1 VAETKLEQFL
11 VERFAEFDPS
21 ISTVAGSRAQR
32 TVIQP
37 TVDRFGDDPF
47 AVDMRQFIIDRIRKE
62 FPTIDVSLTSVDDLL
77 IKPITTILEPL
88 RREIQAIRIQ
98 QSLEDPALLLEEEAD
113 ALVANL
119 LVSRIQ
125 GDRARGVAR
134 LFFGAAV
141 DFVALPSIVI
151 RTASGIIFHPTQVQS
166 ISFTEMQS
174 NVEDNFFFF
183 DINVEAEDEGSAGQI
198 EPGELTRIDEAPG
211 VVKITNKARFSGGV
225 DRQTNEE
232 LKTFAEESVTERS
245 LTTSRGVI
253 SQLLDNFPLEDV
265 QPIGFGDPEM
275 DRDIIESLGVVLES
289 NTLAATASLSSG
301 TLTDSAK
308 TFDATPTPD
317 VRVGDLVTFFT
328 GPNTGKSF
336 PVTTVGTTTLVL
348 SGSPTDDAGP
358 ITYTVTQQ
366 TVGTLTISTIPGG
379 VLSDTPLTVTNSEVH
394 IGNHTDAYVKPPTL
408 DQDSVDLLS
417 LPSPDDTT
425 VEGDKDLL
433 DPTHIDV
440 DLISAVKLQGI
451 AVVPDGG
458 NTMSVTDPLRRFGLV
473 KNDVIRFLS
482 PDALVAAGDLR
493 IDVIVDGAT
502 TVLTL
507 VDPDPTAPPPVLT
520 GATGAEYQLLT
531 TGGAIQPA
539 QKPLVRVTTIDLMNS
554 DTPPQPIAGSTIPF
568 RDPVDIRSTPFFSPG
583 ATVSVGKF
591 RVYFLEPTTVQF
603 DSGDTGATLGT
614 VFKVEDSGNTLYY
627 RPDPAVILGD
637 LGAGVRKVVNPDDG
651 GATPIDSGASNGEF
665 SAADTFELTSGTFAV
680 DIDLGD
686 LLIISNA
693 TTGLVTGNFYVTTG
707 VSSGGTTIKVTPDF
721 TGTIPTS
728 SLNWEI
734 IKQEDITSQRISAQ
748 DMAKNQEGSLFFVD
762 IAAES
767 YDFNTTGA
775 APTDPPSGRSLPAD
789 EVDDVFNIVDKT
801 LATLEV
807 GLRSLGY
814 FFKQNT
820 NPGHTRDE
828 TLAFSIFERL
838 ILSFE
843 DRFMLTTVSDFVQGS
858 VSPSTNPGVPAAF
871 LAIGTLNNNTQGLE
885 ARNVRVNFETAP
897 VVQDAQTFVDSGTG
911 RVITE
916 NIVVKHM
923 VPAFVDL
930 EILYSGGLPETT
942 IEPLLAELIDDT
954 PSSENLSASDI
965 DFLFRER
972 GEAEDVT
979 MPLGLVAIVHNQDRT
994 ISVERSEDA
1003 LVVGRISHFFPG
1015 KLTLSRL

>member
-1 VAETKLEQFL
+1 MAETTLEQFL
-11 VERFAEFDPS
+11 VERFNDFDPS
-21 ISTVAGSRAQR
+21 VNTEAGSRSQR

-37 TVDRFGDDPF
+37 TVERFGDDPF
-47 AVDMRQFIIDRIRKE
+47 AVDIRQFVIDRIRKE
-62 FPTIDVSLTSVDDLL
+62 FPSIDVKLTAVDDLL
-77 IKPITTILEPL
+77 VKPITTIIEPL
-88 RREIQAIRIQ
+88 RREIQSVRIQ

-113 ALVANL
+113 ALAANL
-119 LVSRIQ
+119 LVVRIQ
-125 GDRARGVAR
+125 GERARGVAR
-134 LFFGAAV
+134 LFFNAAI
-141 DFVALPSIVI
+141 DFVALPSISLT
-151 RTASGIIFHPTQVQS
+151 TASGVIFHPTQVQS

-183 DINVEAEDEGSAGQI
+183 DINVEAENEGAEGQI
-198 EPGELTRIDEAPG
+198 EIGELTRIEEAPG
-211 VVKITNKARFSGGV
+211 VVKVTNKARFSGGV

-253 SQLLDNFPLEDV
+253 SQLLDNFPVEDV

-275 DRDIIESLGVVLES
+275 DRDIIESLGAVLES
-289 NTLAATASLSSG
+289 NTEAATASLSSG
-301 TLTDSAK
+301 TLTDTAK

-317 VRVGDLVTFFT
+317 VRVGDSVTFFT
-328 GPNTGKSF
+328 GPNTGQSF

-348 SGSPTDDAGP
+348 SGSPVDDAGP

-366 TVGTLTISTIPGG
+366 TVGTLTLSTIPGG
-379 VLSDTPLTVTNSEVH
+379 VLSDTPLSVPNNQVH

-408 DQDSVDLLS
+408 DQDFVDLLN
-417 LPSPDDTT
+417 LPSPDDST
-425 VEGDKDLL
+425 VEGDKDLT
-433 DPTHIDV
+433 DATHIDV
-440 DLISAVKLQGI
+440 DLISAVKLQGL
-451 AVVPDGG
+451 AVVPDAS
-458 NTMSVTDPLRRFGLV
+458 NTMSTQDALRRFGLV

-482 PDALVAAGDLR
+482 PTALVAAGDLR
-493 IDVIVDGAT
+493 VDAITDGAT

-507 VDPDPTAPPPVLT
+507 LNPDGSTPSLT

-531 TGGAIQPA
+531 TSGGIQDA
-539 QKPLVRVTTIDLMNS
+539 QKPLVRVTSIDLMNS
-554 DTPPQPIAGSTIPF
+554 DSPPQPIAGSTIPF

-591 RVYFLEPTTVQF
+591 RAYFLEPTTVQF
-603 DSGDTGATLGT
+603 DSGDAASSLGT

-637 LGAGVRKVVNPDDG
+637 LGTGVRKVRDPDDS

-665 SAADTFELTSGTFAV
+665 SAVDTFELTTGTFAV

-693 TTGLVTGNFYVTTG
+693 TTGLVIGNFYVTTG
-707 VSSGGTTIKVTPDF
+707 VASGGALIKVTPDF
-721 TGTIPTS
+721 TGTIPTTG
-728 SLNWEI
+728 LNWEI
-734 IKQEDITSQRISAQ
+734 IKQEDLTSQRISAQ
-748 DMAKNQEGSLFFVD
+748 DMARNQEGSLFYVD

-775 APTDPPSGRSLPAD
+775 APTDPPSGRTLPGD
-789 EVDDVFNIVDKT
+789 EVDDAFNIVDGT
-801 LATLEV
+801 LALIET

-828 TLAFSIFERL
+828 TLSFSIFERL

-858 VSPSTNPGVPAAF
+858 VAPSTDPGVPAAF
-871 LAIGTLNNNTQGLE
+871 LAVGTLNNNTQSLE

-897 VVQDAQTFVDSGTG
+897 VVRDAQAFVLSGTG

-916 NIVVKHM
+916 NIVIKQM
-923 VPAFVDL
+923 IPAFVDL
-930 EILYSGGLPETT
+930 EILYSGGLAETT
-942 IEPLLAELIDDT
+942 IEPLLAELIDET

-972 GEAEDVT
+972 GEAQDVT
-979 MPLGLVAIVHNQDRT
+979 MPLGLVAIIHNQDRT
-994 ISVERSEDA
+994 VSVERSEDA
-1003 LVVGRISHFFPG
+1003 LTVGRISHFFPG
-1015 KLTLSRL
+1015 DLALTRQ